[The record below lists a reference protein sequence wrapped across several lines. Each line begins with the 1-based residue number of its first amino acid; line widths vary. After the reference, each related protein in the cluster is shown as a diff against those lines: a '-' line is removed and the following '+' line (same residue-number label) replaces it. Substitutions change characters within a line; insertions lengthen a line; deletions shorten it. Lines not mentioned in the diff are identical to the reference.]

1 MRPVPD
7 ILVEE
12 ALVEKSVGIVN
23 TLEEPFVI
31 QPLVKVSPVPEIPV
45 VEAFVVNS
53 VVIELTVEDE

>member
-12 ALVEKSVGIVN
+12 TLVEKSVGIVN